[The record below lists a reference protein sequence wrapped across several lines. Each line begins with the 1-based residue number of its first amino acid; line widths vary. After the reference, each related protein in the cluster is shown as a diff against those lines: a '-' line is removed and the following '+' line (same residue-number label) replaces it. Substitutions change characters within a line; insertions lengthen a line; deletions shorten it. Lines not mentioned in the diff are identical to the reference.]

1 MSSIFLNKA
10 VQQEKELQES
20 INLADSTRLADSLR
34 VADSLNVTDSL
45 KTAKEDSLKLA
56 KLHKEIKDKGH
67 LSLIAPNAN
76 YTPTKQ
82 EYDQELLNLSRELV
96 LHEAKTN
103 ANEDFNEY
111 IDVRNQIHD
120 LHKSFNGMSEDV
132 QYAGGMMITP
142 EYGNI
147 TDDPRRLT
155 FSNRNKLDLI
165 WANAMSPLS
174 NVKDNIVTF
183 PEITEDGS
191 LVEVD
196 MPQSIAREE
205 GLDAGP
211 IQLSSSLDDT
221 TIGKADLSLE
231 NVTKSRIV
239 ASNPEIHNLIYGQK
253 ISDTEK
259 IPGFY
264 DALDEF
270 DLDTEGNFVEGL
282 KEGFNMQTM
291 KSIILQEALQF
302 KNNGRDW
309 FYANERALIGTG
321 NTDSYLEFHKKLKE
335 MPEFVQKNMR
345 KNLQKY
351 VNEIYDI
358 GMRIYSNDKLYDRY
372 AELQKMFPE
381 YSSQWSSEILD
392 LDDHGNKDLDF
403 ILNKKEEIHNV
414 MKAYQFDHNEK
425 YSISQTLNQISVDAL
440 NEEIDKLSDE
450 DRTSNFDELLNIL
463 SNEIQESD
471 NLETFLNTDIEQLEL
486 PR

>member
-1 MSSIFLNKA
+1 MSDILLNKA
-10 VQQEKELQES
+10 KKKEEELQIS
-20 INLADSTRLADSLR
+20 INKTDSLNMVDSLRLADSTAVAESLA
-34 VADSLNVTDSL
+34 
-45 KTAKEDSLKLA
+45 TAKADSLKLE
-56 KLHKEIKDKGH
+56 KLHQELKDKSH

-76 YTPTKQ
+76 YTPTKV
-82 EYDQELLNLSRELV
+82 EYEQELLNLSRELV

-103 ANEDFNEY
+103 ADEDFNEY
-111 IDVRNQIHD
+111 IDVRNKIHD
-120 LHKSFNGMSEDV
+120 LHESYDGIRQDV
-132 QYAGGMMITP
+132 QYAGGTMITP

-147 TDDPRRLT
+147 TDNPNRLT

-211 IQLSSSLDDT
+211 IELESSLDDS

-253 ISDTEK
+253 ISETEK
-259 IPGFY
+259 IPGFF

-270 DLDTEGNFVEGL
+270 GLDNEGDLLEDFKGKL
-282 KEGFNMQTM
+282 NMQTS
-291 KSIILQEALQF
+291 KSVILQEALQF

-309 FYANERALIGTG
+309 FYANERALIGRG
-321 NTDSYLEFHKKLKE
+321 NTDAYLEFHQELNKQPK
-335 MPEFVQKNMR
+335 FVQDNMR

-351 VNEIYDI
+351 IDEIYEM
-358 GMRIYSNDKLYDRY
+358 GMRVYNNDKLYDRY
-372 AELQKMFPE
+372 TELKKSFPQ
-381 YSSQWSSEILD
+381 YDSDWSSEILD
-392 LDDHGNKDLDF
+392 LDDHGNKDLDY
-403 ILNKKEEIHNV
+403 ILNKKEEIHKV
-414 MKAYQFDHNEK
+414 MKAYKFDHGEQFD
-425 YSISQTLNQISVDAL
+425 ISNSLNQISIDAL
-440 NEEIDKLSDE
+440 NEEIDKLSEE

-463 SNEIQESD
+463 SNEIQESN
-471 NLETFLNTDIEQLEL
+471 NLETFLNTDLEQLEL